1 MHLHC
6 DKGNVMKKHCRECL
20 ADWAKENRVVN
31 WEKIYQGNHP
41 KEIAKRNNY
50 ALRQHNERQR
60 RKEDKKEY
68 K

>member
-6 DKGNVMKKHCRECL
+6 STGNVMKKHCRECL
-20 ADWAKENRVVN
+20 ADWAKENRVAN

-41 KEIAKRNNY
+41 KEIAKRQSY
-50 ALRQHNERQR
+50 GLRQLNERQR
-60 RKEDKKEY
+60 RKEDKKRY